1 MNDSSHIVIAK
12 HRKMKKVRFNPIL
25 IIILEPEN
33 IANDLKKA
41 RMSDYQQKQADKAR
55 MEKLLSSILS
65 PDHRKKM
72 LLRFK

>member
-1 MNDSSHIVIAK
+1 MNDSSRIVIAK

-33 IANDLKKA
+33 IANDLNKA

>member
-1 MNDSSHIVIAK
+1 
-12 HRKMKKVRFNPIL
+12 
-25 IIILEPEN
+25 
-33 IANDLKKA
+33 LKKA